1 MFITRKIDS
10 KEYKFFVHYLTMQNA
25 IASLIEDNFLKTY
38 YFPAI
43 NLPGLLRRRYINP
56 DGKIT
61 QTFFQ
66 KLRSII
72 SPNNKNTII
81 NLKKE
86 EEYFKTTKIQ
96 EDYDISNL
104 IREKDFAIKINTK
117 NNNSIYVEFDSI
129 EKMFF
134 IESHDYS
141 QNFKTFNDLIIK
153 LYQSDLIVSSDRVI
167 LDLKYKNVIESVS
180 ETGGILFIRKL
191 FELIVKN
198 KYNMVLN
205 NKTGGVL

>member
-66 KLRSII
+66 NLRSII
-72 SPNNKNTII
+72 RPNNKNTII
-81 NLKKE
+81 NLKNE
-86 EEYFKTTKIQ
+86 EKYFKTTKIQ
-96 EDYDISNL
+96 KYYDISNL

>member
-66 KLRSII
+66 NLRSII
-72 SPNNKNTII
+72 RPNNKNTII
-81 NLKKE
+81 NLKNE
-86 EEYFKTTKIQ
+86 EKYFKTTKIQ
-96 EDYDISNL
+96 KYYDISNL

-141 QNFKTFNDLIIK
+141 ENFKTFNDLIIK

-205 NKTGGVL
+205 NKTGGLL